1 MFAAILF
8 FHEEVPLV
16 RWIGVLLESCRLCV
30 GTSRKEIRY
39 EETVVDAG
47 MVMLLSVVLS
57 AQTLKKA
64 TEAEAKVMVAEI
76 NKTAASI
83 RTLACNFTQVKTL
96 SFLND
101 KMTSQGRMCYDAS
114 GKLRWEYTSPYTYT
128 FILNGQQV
136 HIQSGKNRQ
145 TIDIRQSRLFQGIA
159 QVMMNSV
166 TGRNLTSNK
175 DFACT
180 FLYAGRCLGGR
191 SRAPAER
198 DEADVQHHP
207 SSLRQQTAYG
217 KSGGNEREAR

>member
-1 MFAAILF
+1 M
-8 FHEEVPLV
+8 
-16 RWIGVLLESCRLCV
+16 RRLLLTLGMACCCLC
-30 GTSRKEIRY
+30 
-39 EETVVDAG
+39 
-47 MVMLLSVVLS
+47 LS

-64 TEAEAKVMVAEI
+64 TEVEAKVMVTEI

-136 HIQSGKNRQ
+136 HIQSAKNRQ

-180 FLYAGRCLGGR
+180 FYTQG
-191 SRAPAER
+191 
-198 DEADVQHHP
+198 DVWVADLVPQRKEMKQMF
-207 SSLRQQTAYG
+207 STIRLRFDSKRRMVSQVEM
-217 KSGGNEREAR
+217 NEKRGDVTVITLKDIKTNETINQNLFALH